1 VLTVEDIRRR
11 LIVALDF
18 PDLAAAEKCVKTL
31 GDAVTHYKV
40 GMELYYAAGPRV
52 IEYLREQGKEIFLDL
67 KMHDI
72 PNTVT
77 SGAAVLTRL
86 GVSMF
91 NIHAVGGPKMMAQTA
106 EIVTRTA
113 KEAGLAR
120 PKVIA
125 LTVLTS
131 MDTAEWDSLGYVR
144 SIPQQVL
151 HFAQLAK
158 DSGIDG
164 VVASPLEALAIRA
177 GCGADFLIV
186 TPGVR
191 PAGAQVNDQSRIST
205 PSEALRAGSDFL
217 VIGRPVTGA
226 ADPRKAAEAIVKEMR
241 ER

>member
-1 VLTVEDIRRR
+1 
-11 LIVALDF
+11 
-18 PDLAAAEKCVKTL
+18 
-31 GDAVTHYKV
+31 
-40 GMELYYAAGPRV
+40 M
-52 IEYLREQGKEIFLDL
+52 
-67 KMHDI
+67 
-72 PNTVT
+72 
-77 SGAAVLTRL
+77 
-86 GVSMF
+86 
-91 NIHAVGGPKMMAQTA
+91 
-106 EIVTRTA
+106 
-113 KEAGLAR
+113 
-120 PKVIA
+120 
-125 LTVLTS
+125 
-131 MDTAEWDSLGYVR
+131 
-144 SIPQQVL
+144 L